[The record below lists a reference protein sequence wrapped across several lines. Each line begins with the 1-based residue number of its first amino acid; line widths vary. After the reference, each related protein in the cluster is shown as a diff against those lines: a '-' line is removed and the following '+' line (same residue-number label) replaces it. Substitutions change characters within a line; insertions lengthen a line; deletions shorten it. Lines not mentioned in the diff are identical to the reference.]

1 MRQLSLYEAFAID
14 RQPPPPPPPPPPP
27 RRSASPIQSDGDQAS
42 SSNSSVCY
50 ICYEPTTETCQC
62 ACKPTVHAD
71 CLLKHVRISRR
82 RTCSICHGPIA
93 NLRVRQRRRFYRS
106 LTVLMYFAGVFI
118 GIAAVAAM
126 LSVAEA
132 AVEPDLEKFYR
143 FLLRSVGCVM
153 EAIGASKLFTW
164 LLERRE
170 REAEFTEYDYVQG
183 ATSLA
188 SAIRFF

>member
-1 MRQLSLYEAFAID
+1 M
-14 RQPPPPPPPPPPP
+14 
-27 RRSASPIQSDGDQAS
+27 
-42 SSNSSVCY
+42 
-50 ICYEPTTETCQC
+50 
-62 ACKPTVHAD
+62 HAD

-82 RTCSICHGPIA
+82 RTCSICQGPIA
-93 NLRVRQRRRFYRS
+93 NLRARQRRRFYHS
-106 LTVLMYFAGVFI
+106 LTFLMTLAGAFI

-132 AVEPDLEKFYR
+132 AAEPDLEKFYH
-143 FLLRSVGCVM
+143 LLIRSVGCVM

-170 REAEFTEYDYVQG
+170 LEAEFTEYDYVDG

-188 SAIRFF
+188 SAVRFF

>member
-1 MRQLSLYEAFAID
+1 M
-14 RQPPPPPPPPPPP
+14 
-27 RRSASPIQSDGDQAS
+27 
-42 SSNSSVCY
+42 CY

-62 ACKPTVHAD
+62 PCKPTVHAD

-82 RTCSICHGPIA
+82 QTCSICQGPIA
-93 NLRVRQRRRFYRS
+93 NLRVRKRRRFYHS
-106 LTVLMYFAGVFI
+106 LTVLMYLAGVFM
-118 GIAAVAAM
+118 GIAAVAAV

-132 AVEPDLEKFYR
+132 AAEPDLEKFYR
-143 FLLRSVGCVM
+143 LLIRTVGCVT

-170 REAEFTEYDYVQG
+170 LEAEFTEYDYVKG